1 MRVFKLFRDI
11 QERFS
16 SSQLSDLT
24 VLVRTRMSARAVVNL
39 LERDLVPAIRVN
51 VIVSDGLR
59 GVKDRVR
66 TWW

>member
-1 MRVFKLFRDI
+1 MRVLKLFRDI

-51 VIVSDGLR
+51 VIVRFGR
-59 GVKDRVR
+59 GSEG
-66 TWW
+66 

>member
-1 MRVFKLFRDI
+1 MRVLKLFRDI